1 MPNFREPSPID
12 LDTKVSKYGNNYPRL
27 LNLDVEVS
35 DALKIYLDQEI
46 SQHESERGPWLQDI
60 IGWQRDYWAKPL
72 PNEEANKR
80 GYATLVIPVSAIAVE
95 AVHARHYTQLFGN
108 KQLVSVRAKS
118 NQYDNAAQPFEQ
130 FLESE
135 LKHSAKFKENFESC
149 ALEFTKLGTGVARAE
164 WQEEVKYGITRVGDR
179 EEEFPVYTKR
189 GPGIFTVPISR
200 FVMPL
205 NELDAQIARW
215 CGEMQIFSQIALYN
229 AEVGGLF
236 YQGTYEKICTFLST
250 TGEFDP
256 FLTSQQDVE
265 NRKPA
270 FPDDLGIYCLWLAYD
285 VGMTGRPYEIQ
296 VYYHWKSR
304 TICAARYNWNK
315 DLRRPYRMR
324 PYFKVENRWTGIG
337 ICKMN
342 EQFQAEITT
351 QHRQRIDNATLANMR
366 MMKISRLSG
375 YGPNE
380 PVFPGKIWYLNDM
393 AHVEPIQMGELYP
406 SSYNNEN
413 STLLYSQQR
422 TGVNEINLGM
432 PSIGTPG
439 TATGDLARVQEGK
452 RRFDYSYGNLKALVT
467 DLTHDVTRLIHQ
479 YGPSQMSYFDKV
491 DGGQEVLN
499 LLLNS
504 TSEDLTA
511 GLLIEIVTA
520 GEQDNDIVLRQNWTQ
535 IAGLLVQYYT
545 SMLQLAM
552 QTGNQQ
558 LAAMITQRAMSS
570 ATEAMKQILE
580 SYDIRNVDRMI
591 IQELL
596 NNGTVNTNAIP
607 NGQGSP
613 TGVNPLALLQ
623 GLAGGNGASPPNLSL
638 PLGAIR

>member
-1 MPNFREPSPID
+1 MPTFREPSPIE
-12 LDTKVSKYGNNYPRL
+12 LNTKVSKYGSSYPRL
-27 LNLDVEVS
+27 LNLDIEVEE
-35 DALKIYLDQEI
+35 ALKIYLDQEI
-46 SQHESERGPWLQDI
+46 TQHEAERGPWLQDI

-95 AVHARHYTQLFGN
+95 AVHARHYTQLFGS

-118 NQYDNAAQPFEQ
+118 NDYDSAAQPFEN

-135 LKHSAKFKENFESC
+135 LKYSAKFKENFESC

-215 CGEMQIFSQIALYN
+215 CGEVQVFTQVPLYN
-229 AEVGGLF
+229 AEVSGLF
-236 YQGTYEKICTFLST
+236 YQGTYKKICDYLSVA
-250 TGEFDP
+250 GMFDP
-256 FLTSQQDVE
+256 YQDSQQTIE

-270 FPDDLGIYCLWLAYD
+270 FPDDLEIWCMWLAYD
-285 VGMTGRPYEIQ
+285 VGMIGRPYEIQ
-296 VYYHWKSR
+296 VYYHPKSR

-380 PVFPGKIWYLNDM
+380 PIFPGKIWYLNDM
-393 AHVEPIQMGELYP
+393 AHIEPIEMGEIYP

-422 TGVNEINLGM
+422 TGVNEVNLGM

-467 DLTHDVTRLIHQ
+467 DLTLDVTRLIHQ

-491 DGGQEVLN
+491 DGGQEVMN
-499 LLLNS
+499 LLMNS
-504 TSEDLTA
+504 TAEDLTA

-552 QTGNQQ
+552 QTGDQK
-558 LAAMITQRAMSS
+558 LAGMITQRAMSS

-580 SYDIRNVDRMI
+580 SYDIRNADRMI
-591 IQELL
+591 IPELL
-596 NNGTVNTNAIP
+596 KNVTAPTNSISGGPESA
-607 NGQGSP
+607 G
-613 TGVNPLALLQ
+613 GVNPIAFLQ
-623 GLAGGNGASPPNLSL
+623 GLASPNGAGQQSLSA
-638 PLGAIR
+638 PLGATR